1 MSFDGGSLVAS
12 FIVSG
17 VGFVLFEYGRRMK
30 RMPQL
35 GVGLV
40 MLIYPYFVSN
50 IWVML
55 GVGLVLVV
63 LLWLGLAQ
71 GI

>member
-17 VGFVLFEYGRRMK
+17 IGFVLFEYGRRMK
-30 RMPQL
+30 RVPQI

-40 MLIYPYFVSN
+40 MLIYPYFIANV
-50 IWVML
+50 WGML
-55 GVGLVLVV
+55 GVAVVLLV
-63 LLWLGLAQ
+63 LLWLALMRGM
-71 GI
+71 